1 MSVLVDLSI
10 FPVDKGESV
19 SSHVVKAVEIIKH
32 SGLPYTLGPM
42 GTTVEGE
49 WDQVISLANRC
60 FEEMMKESDR
70 VYMTLKADYRKGT
83 SGRIRSKVESVE
95 RKI

>member
-1 MSVLVDLSI
+1 MSVLVDLSM
-10 FPVDKGESV
+10 FPVNKGESV
-19 SSHVVKAVEIIKH
+19 SSYVAKVVEIIKH
-32 SGLPYTLGPM
+32 SGLSYTLGPM

-49 WDQVISLANRC
+49 WDQVISLINRC

-70 VYMTLKADYRKGT
+70 VYMTVKADYRKGT

>member
-1 MSVLVDLSI
+1 MSVLVDLSV
-10 FPVDKGESV
+10 FPVGKGESV
-19 SSHVVKAVEIIKH
+19 SSYVAKAVEIVKH
-32 SGLPYTLGPM
+32 SGLSYTLGPM

-49 WDQVISLANRC
+49 WDQVHSLINSC
-60 FEEMMKESDR
+60 FKEMMKQSDR
-70 VYMTLKADYRKGT
+70 VYMTVKVDYRKGT